1 MFYIVKH
8 HKKYKKIL
16 LAILLIIIMDMLNVY
31 VNFNNL
37 SFICL
42 TYWSQ
47 FDAHVERWCH
57 DPCRRESIGRRTAGF
72 TARRDWPALWFE
84 IASVCVGFESTD
96 VDASELKTCV
106 SVV

>member
-31 VNFNNL
+31 FNFNDL

-42 TYWSQ
+42 TYWSR
-47 FDAHVERWCH
+47 FDAHVER
-57 DPCRRESIGRRTAGF
+57 
-72 TARRDWPALWFE
+72 
-84 IASVCVGFESTD
+84 
-96 VDASELKTCV
+96 
-106 SVV
+106 

>member
-31 VNFNNL
+31 FNFNNL

-42 TYWSQ
+42 TYWSR
-47 FDAHVERWCH
+47 FDAHVERDVTSRVDEKWSA
-57 DPCRRESIGRRTAGF
+57 DGRRAL
-72 TARRDWPALWFE
+72 RRVEIGWRCGLRSRRSAWALN
-84 IASVCVGFESTD
+84 
-96 VDASELKTCV
+96 LR
-106 SVV
+106 